1 MFEEEEED
9 QIPSWAQPVTSTQT
23 ADIPSWATPVEAPAS
38 PVRGPTEAVQGLP
51 EWAQP
56 VAQEEPVA
64 PVAESD
70 YTPSELL
77 EPSRLAVVD
86 KFLGTYYG
94 TSEVDKYTPQERVDN
109 FVNTW
114 RYLMAGNTIKTVGFV
129 DHVLSTD
136 DLGRQAVA
144 EGYDLFQGLSGDWGD
159 YSAKENLD
167 RVRDYAVGA
176 IVDPVNI
183 LAPLVG
189 KVAGQ
194 TGTTATNRFAL
205 ELARKEA
212 SRLAGLGAS
221 EAVQVAAAN
230 KVKGEALRRA
240 TARVGKA
247 QAYKEVMGAA
257 AFDMAV
263 AAGTD
268 VAYQHGLIQAGAQE
282 EQNRIQTGLAALGGI
297 VGGGVAAGG
306 VALKGVSDLPMANV
320 AVKDLSVRE
329 AADLQGVLR
338 ELSDSLENLP
348 DNKFVEVFGEKV
360 KRGMELE
367 ATDSQFWGKLLTGD
381 DEVGFKGLG
390 QIMYEKGFRYLG
402 AREEGDNFTNWLADA
417 FKNSPDEEVLNF
429 VKVFQ
434 DKTGITLKDME
445 VPEINQLADNMAK
458 KMSDSGFALG
468 AMGRVAK
475 MLKFKNATDVTVEDY
490 YSYLFGDVVGESLE
504 EPAKNLMERV
514 AGEVGKGIGWAQDSY
529 IRLLVTHPGTS
540 ALNIAGWSTKTVGQS
555 ASDLLRATAI
565 YGGPTLYNTVL
576 GRRAEASTNWKL
588 LSGAYKANVQKVRN
602 LLDPYT
608 TKEAFDSLVDKNPD
622 MFKDLIGVLPGGITR
637 PVARDLGIGTPDQ
650 PLYQQIGEKGINNLQ
665 TLGLVKAQDIFTKS
679 QEMMYNLDIALRES
693 FDGMSYSDIIAR
705 PDAQAIM
712 STKQWQA
719 AQNKA
724 IDRTLEN
731 ILSKSYARHDNQ
743 AISRVAGF
751 IEDFRQIPIVG
762 ATIPFG
768 RFFNNVVATTSEY
781 SGANIILRGMGLG
794 VAKNRDWAEV
804 VAKPLVGWT
813 AAIVALEKEKELLD
827 RGIAWDESIDE
838 ATGQR
843 FSERFD
849 APAIGTKA
857 LARWLAYRTQGQ
869 DVPEEF
875 LKDASNAILGQLTR
889 QLSQTG
895 DAFLESVLATLQ
907 GEMDEAAMSL
917 YESLSSVG
925 GTLGSG
931 VTRFAEPVNAI
942 LALSN
947 TPQEY
952 MAIDVKTGN
961 AGFAKAF
968 RYIDQ
973 VVGGNLSGDTLAAVS
988 PTAEYVGRQPGR
1000 LAGERPQGPTTAASR
1015 VFAMVGRPQWDA
1027 DLFADDPVAR
1037 NIVTKEFQPVFEVYA
1052 EKLLNNPVFREGDL
1066 ELKNSMLSDALK
1078 NARAVTHRSLEAS
1091 TNPDNPRLSM
1101 LFKLTQ
1107 QMSVTN
1113 LESYLEELG
1122 IEADSISDLTTE
1134 QLRTL
1139 KFFVDNDAEVK
1150 RRDAYR
1156 RLREQ

>member
-1 MFEEEEED
+1 MFEDEEED
-9 QIPSWAQPVTSTQT
+9 QIPSWAQPVASQQT
-23 ADIPSWATPVEAPAS
+23 EGLPTWATPVG
-38 PVRGPTEAVQGLP
+38 PVTGPTEAVQGLP

-56 VAQEEPVA
+56 VTQEASVA
-64 PVAESD
+64 PVAESG

-144 EGYDLFQGLSGDWGD
+144 EGYDLFEGLSGDWGD
-159 YSAKENLD
+159 YSGKENLD
-167 RVRDYAVGA
+167 RVRDYVVGA
-176 IVDPVNI
+176 VLDPVNI
-183 LAPLVG
+183 IAPLVG
-189 KVAGQ
+189 KVVGQ
-194 TGTTATNRFAL
+194 TGTTATSRFAL
-205 ELARKEA
+205 EMARKEA
-212 SRLAGLGAS
+212 ARLGSLGAS
-221 EAVQVAAAN
+221 EAVQTAAAN

-240 TARVGKA
+240 NARVGKA

-257 AFDMAV
+257 AFDMAT

-268 VAYQHGLIQAGAQE
+268 LAYQHGLIQSGAKQE
-282 EQNRIQTGLAALGGI
+282 QDRIQTGLAALGGL
-297 VGGGVAAGG
+297 VGGGIAATG
-306 VALKGVSDLPMANV
+306 VALRGASKLPMANV
-320 AVKDLSVRE
+320 AVKELSVRE
-329 AADLQGVLR
+329 SADLQGVLK
-338 ELSDSLENLP
+338 ELSDSLDSLP
-348 DNKFVEVFGEKV
+348 ENKFVEVFGDKV
-360 KRGMELE
+360 NRGMELE

-381 DEVGFKGLG
+381 DEVDFKGLG

-417 FKNSPDEEVLNF
+417 FKNSPDTDVLDF

-445 VPEINQLADNMAK
+445 VPQINQLADNMAR

-475 MLKFKNATDVTVEDY
+475 MLKFKNAKDITPEDY

-504 EPAKNLMERV
+504 KPTKGIMERV
-514 AGEVGKGIGWAQDSY
+514 AGDVGKGIGWAQDSY

-565 YGGPTLYNTVL
+565 YGGPTLYNSIL
-576 GRRAEASTNWKL
+576 GRKEKASTNWGL

-608 TKEAFDSLVDKNPD
+608 TKEAFDSLVDKNPE
-622 MFKDLIGVLPGGITR
+622 MFKDLVGVLPGGITR
-637 PVARDLGIGTPDQ
+637 PVARDLGIDDPNQ
-650 PLYQQIGEKGINNLQ
+650 PIYQKIGEKGINTLQ

-693 FDGMSYSDIIAR
+693 FKGQGYSELILR

-768 RFFNNVVATTSEY
+768 RFFNNVIATTSEY
-781 SGANIILRGMGLG
+781 SGINIVLRGAGLG

-813 AAIVALEKEKELLD
+813 AAISILDKEKELLN
-827 RGIAWDESIDE
+827 RGIAWDESVDE
-838 ATGQR
+838 STGQR

-857 LARWLAYRTQGQ
+857 LARWLAYMSEGKE
-869 DVPEEF
+869 VPEEF
-875 LKDASNAILGQLTR
+875 LNDAGKAVLGQLTR
-889 QLSQTG
+889 QLSTTG
-895 DAFLESVLATLQ
+895 DAFLESVLAVLQ
-907 GEMDEAAMSL
+907 GESEEAAMSL
-917 YESLSSVG
+917 FESLSSVG

-931 VTRFAEPVNAI
+931 VTRFAEPVNALI
-942 LALSN
+942 ALSD

-952 MAIDVKTGN
+952 MSVDVKTGN
-961 AGFAKAF
+961 PGFAKAF

-973 VVGGNLSGDTLAAVS
+973 MVGGDLSGETLSAVS

-1000 LAGERPQGPTTAASR
+1000 LAGQRPQGPTTAASR

-1027 DLFADDPVAR
+1027 DLFADDAVAR
-1037 NIVTKEFQPVFEVYA
+1037 NIVTKEFQPIFEVFA
-1052 EKLLNNPVFREGDL
+1052 EKLLNNPVFKEGDL
-1066 ELKNSMLSDALK
+1066 DLKNSMLSEALK
-1078 NARAVTHRSLEAS
+1078 TARNVTHKSLESS
-1091 TNPDNPRLSM
+1091 TNPDNPRLSI

-1107 QMSVTN
+1107 QTSVTN
-1113 LESYLEELG
+1113 LEGYIKELG
-1122 IEADSISDLTTE
+1122 LEAESLSDLTTE
-1134 QLRTL
+1134 QLKTL
-1139 KFFVDNDAEVK
+1139 KFFVDNDAEMK
-1150 RRDAYR
+1150 RKDAYR
-1156 RLREQ
+1156 QLRNQ